1 MAARIAMTCQVIDGR
16 APCAYKRRIAT
27 RGFGMRHVVPVVL
40 VLVAVVHALPLVGVL
55 GAGKLAQLY
64 GTPVQ
69 DAGVEL
75 LLRHRAVLFGLLAAF
90 MGYAATRAELHRL
103 ALVAGQVSVVSF
115 LLLSWLQ
122 RGSGLSAPLVM
133 VVRVDGVALAL
144 LVVALAVHLRRSH

>member
-1 MAARIAMTCQVIDGR
+1 
-16 APCAYKRRIAT
+16 
-27 RGFGMRHVVPVVL
+27 MRHVVPVVL

>member
-1 MAARIAMTCQVIDGR
+1 
-16 APCAYKRRIAT
+16 
-27 RGFGMRHVVPVVL
+27 MRYGVPVIL

-90 MGYAATRAELHRL
+90 MGYAALRPDLHRL
-103 ALVAGQVSVVSF
+103 GLVAGLVSVGSF

-122 RGSGLSAPLVM
+122 RGTAPSAPPVAAG
-133 VVRVDGVALAL
+133 GVGRGALAL
-144 LVVALAVHLRRSH
+144 